1 MTHLTPSA
9 IFSPSLAKQH
19 FAAAKDWS
27 YIDTWLSTKFPKGK
41 TPPFERTPETL
52 KALLALAALNET
64 ADEERDLL
72 AAVQAKALQDLQ
84 RKEAA
89 DPNVDLLKGVEE
101 ALPREGKEGLDVL
114 AELSVAVNLAVP
126 DVEKLGR
133 RMVDL
138 QVSVYELEQA
148 SDRVAVL
155 EKHLSEELGRVK
167 ALVEELQGEEYQ
179 PSSELAK
186 QSVDFQRKTKVLAAK
201 LPELRDRVAAY
212 QASVGG
218 AQKITVED
226 VKEEEDKF
234 RDMLGVVKELE
245 SQVKRYHGLAQDTDL
260 ARLELESVRVELR
273 ELTQQR
279 DSMFEGLVERET
291 PRKAR

>member
-1 MTHLTPSA
+1 M
-9 IFSPSLAKQH
+9 
-19 FAAAKDWS
+19 
-27 YIDTWLSTKFPKGK
+27 
-41 TPPFERTPETL
+41 
-52 KALLALAALNET
+52 
-64 ADEERDLL
+64 
-72 AAVQAKALQDLQ
+72 
-84 RKEAA
+84 
-89 DPNVDLLKGVEE
+89 
-101 ALPREGKEGLDVL
+101 
-114 AELSVAVNLAVP
+114 
-126 DVEKLGR
+126 
-133 RMVDL
+133 
-138 QVSVYELEQA
+138 
-148 SDRVAVL
+148 
-155 EKHLSEELGRVK
+155 
-167 ALVEELQGEEYQ
+167 
-179 PSSELAK
+179 
-186 QSVDFQRKTKVLAAK
+186 DFQRKTKVLAAK